1 MTFYLSEPALLSIV
15 DDETTNTSIAVTFT
29 WPEELESN
37 ITGFIIQY
45 RPAGSMDDF
54 SNSSLFGPDER
65 EGNVSGLVPEEEYEV
80 RVVAVAKPPTD
91 PAVAVT
97 PVITVVT
104 TDGE

>member
-1 MTFYLSEPALLSIV
+1 M
-15 DDETTNTSIAVTFT
+15 DDEATNTSIAVTWD

-54 SNSSLFGPDER
+54 SNSSLFGPEER
-65 EGNVSGLVPEEEYEV
+65 EGNVSGLVPQEEYEV

-91 PAVAVT
+91 EPIAVS
-97 PVITVVT
+97 PVINVVT
-104 TDGE
+104 TDGK